1 MYQEPNTSQ
10 GETPTTTPKRS
21 VMVTADK
28 NDIAKAFDK
37 ALDEI
42 TKHIN
47 EGVSVST
54 PIGKQPQNNNLKIS
68 PADSDKSA
76 SSGHSSQSSG
86 HTSSTSITEESIEI
100 KASGKFR
107 NDGRHIPFLN
117 VHFKDSLKKLET
129 VEENPEE
136 GCTAPSS
143 PIASPFDRIM
153 PVSLPQTHS
162 VSSRQSF
169 MSNLIKPPTVK
180 VVSTQEKAAHDYII
194 PKTSS
199 RTNCIACIHGN
210 VLLKPC
216 GHRMCE
222 TCVHILRSNTVK
234 SSFKTYS
241 ECILCKT
248 PVAEFVTFAGK
259 KECQGGNISP
269 TKTNMNVQFMQNIA
283 EEDVLRPLSWVFP
296 GMNPLATR
304 PVQTMASVTN
314 RPQQIQFGDLS
325 KLATAFNWP
334 VVKLTNIPW
343 DVSLKEI
350 KTFLSAFKL
359 PNVSLYAQC
368 IHIIMDRTS
377 GKTLSEAYIEL
388 ATPAEAHRAVDTRN
402 MKPLKGRLVSCMR
415 SSQEDLMRA
424 VFPKWKGEFS
434 GCDAVVT
441 SEMLQSTPHVPFI
454 TREEMNSLLVL
465 HFSRKCAERPFEN
478 IISVLVKFPFHQ
490 GNLYTT
496 LQRDLL
502 FEMLKLAI
510 ESLKIHLSKEYH
522 RIDDTLLER
531 MMRAGIMTPVF
542 TERQKLMI
550 LQVSGMTLPAD
561 LQDRLTP
568 FKKEETEQQG
578 SEIINQVN
586 QTSDTNTST
595 EGVNLIPSSLF
606 NSPPVEF
613 SEYKGIFD
621 PFRDDHE
628 LRASFL
634 QNELKL
640 AQAQVRIAAAAATS
654 RLPPPQPSPVRPQLG
669 AFRAFDVW
677 NRLNEYRNMDNIN
690 ASNQIQHLPS
700 QQRNVIDRLHTDHR
714 NNPFFVKDFNCED
727 F

>member
-1 MYQEPNTSQ
+1 MYQEQNSSQ
-10 GETPTTTPKRS
+10 EETPTTIPKRS
-21 VMVTADK
+21 TMVTADK

-42 TKHIN
+42 SKHIN

-86 HTSSTSITEESIEI
+86 QTSSTSITEESIEI

-107 NDGRHIPFLN
+107 NDGRPLPFN
-117 VHFKDSLKKLET
+117 IHFKDSLSRLET
-129 VEENPEE
+129 VDENPEE
-136 GCTAPSS
+136 GRTAPSS
-143 PIASPFDRIM
+143 PIASPFDQIM

-162 VSSRQSF
+162 VSSRQSL

-180 VVSTQEKAAHDYII
+180 VVSSQGKAAHDYII

-199 RTNCIACIHGN
+199 RTSCIACIHGN

-222 TCVHILRSNTVK
+222 SCVHILRSNTVK

-248 PVAEFVTFAGK
+248 PVAEFVTFSGK

-269 TKTNMNVQFMQNIA
+269 AKTNMNIQFMQNIA
-283 EEDVLRPLSWVFP
+283 EEDALRPLSWVFP
-296 GMNPLATR
+296 SMAPLTTR
-304 PVQTMASVTN
+304 PVQAMASVTN
-314 RPQQIQFGDLS
+314 RPQQIQFGELS

-334 VVKLTNIPW
+334 VVKLTN
-343 DVSLKEI
+343 EI

-359 PNVSLYAQC
+359 PSVSLYAQC

-415 SSQEDLMRA
+415 SSQEDLMKA

-441 SEMLQSTPHVPFI
+441 SEMLQSTPTVPHVPFI
-454 TREEMNSLLVL
+454 TREEMNSLLVVCRNYKL

-478 IISVLVKFPFHQ
+478 IISVLFPFHQ

-522 RIDDTLLER
+522 RIDETLLER

-550 LQVSGMTLPAD
+550 LQVSGMALPAD
-561 LQDRLTP
+561 LQDSLTP
-568 FKKEETEQQG
+568 FKKEETEQV
-578 SEIINQVN
+578 SETFNQVN
-586 QTSDTNTST
+586 PTSETNTST
-595 EGVNLIPSSLF
+595 DSVNLVSSSLF
-606 NSPPVEF
+606 HSSPVEF
-613 SEYKGIFD
+613 PEYKGIFD

-640 AQAQVRIAAAAATS
+640 AQAQVRIAAATTS
-654 RLPPPQPSPVRPQLG
+654 RLPPPQPSPARPQLG

-677 NRLNEYRNMDNIN
+677 NRLNEYRNMEFVSNIN
-690 ASNQIQHLPS
+690 TSNQIQPLPT
-700 QQRNVIDRLHTDHR
+700 QQRNVLDRLHTDHR
-714 NNPFFVKDFNCED
+714 NNPFFVKDFNYEN